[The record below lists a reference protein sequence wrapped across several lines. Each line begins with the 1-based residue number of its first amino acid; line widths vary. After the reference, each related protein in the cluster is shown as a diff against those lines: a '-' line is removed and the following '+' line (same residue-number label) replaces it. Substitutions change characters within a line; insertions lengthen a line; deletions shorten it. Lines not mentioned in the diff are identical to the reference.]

1 MTKAFLPSM
10 LEDNKGHI
18 VSIASLAGFV
28 GVPYFVDYCTSK
40 FAIIGFE
47 EALHMEL
54 IVNFFTFTYISNIIF
69 ARWINMFHKEKKYY
83 L

>member
-54 IVNFFTFTYISNIIF
+54 IVNFFIFTYLKYNICLL
-69 ARWINMFHKEKKYY
+69 NKYKN
-83 L
+83 